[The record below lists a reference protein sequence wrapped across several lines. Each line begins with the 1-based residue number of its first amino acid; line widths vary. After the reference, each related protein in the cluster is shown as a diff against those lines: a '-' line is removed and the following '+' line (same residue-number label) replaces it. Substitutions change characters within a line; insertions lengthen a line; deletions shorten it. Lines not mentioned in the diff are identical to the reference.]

1 MINVKIENASRE
13 NHHTVRLTPANGERV
28 DPTTLKGAAI
38 WDDELSLC
46 LAPIARDLTCRGTDE
61 IATFTTVPETF
72 HYWDMYV
79 NDVHIGVVG
88 DTYEDGPSPHPLIV
102 EEVFIGDQSV
112 FRFENISSECIRV
125 DFIYNGDVQPDMFV
139 LAEASQGV
147 HHEILEVPGS
157 EGWMYYQ
164 IHLGPS
170 RLNSVSLDFSF
181 NSETQTNINQ
191 TFAGPVDFRI
201 NTTNLLPSEGLTFM
215 VEGETY
221 TLKKGERELI
231 IPITIPANPT
241 KYPVQWRPTFE
252 ISNPEYLLGGEMPE
266 LGEITIL
273 PTGFNYA
280 VEMKFTTPNTTR
292 VTTSNSHYPTASF
305 YDSRPSEGSLRTFP
319 NQEVTLELD
328 SSFAG
333 SEVWLDSDVTMNPF
347 MGVLDAAG
355 KLTFNIPSYIFG
367 RKEVDLGIA
376 LHEPNNPTP
385 YFNIYSVTG
394 WCSRFIMW
402 SDTFGANSEV
412 TATMSRGYGTELRVS
427 YIPAEIDEIEVY
439 AMAYNHAPD
448 DVTPFH
454 TPKRAKRDPVSGHFL
469 FKPDQPVRT
478 YSSSAGSMIYHV
490 NYFGA
495 RMYKDGEPTNW
506 VLTLELKLNVNGG

>member
-13 NHHTVRLTPANGERV
+13 SHHTVRLTPANGERV

-46 LAPIARDLTCRGTDE
+46 LAPITRDLSCLGTDE
-61 IATFTTVPETF
+61 VAIFTTVPETF
-72 HYWDMYV
+72 GDWEFKI
-79 NDVHIGVVG
+79 NDVDMGYVSERIN
-88 DTYEDGPSPHPLIV
+88 DSESPLKIEMTEV
-102 EEVFIGDQSV
+102 EGGFLT
-112 FRFENISSECIRV
+112 RLENRTGECIRI
-125 DFIYNGDVQPDMFV
+125 DFNYNGDVQPDMFV

-164 IHLGPS
+164 IHLGPT

-181 NSETQTNINQ
+181 NSETQTNISQ
-191 TFAGPVDFRI
+191 TFAGAVDFRI
-201 NTTNLLPSEGLTFM
+201 NTSNLLPTEGLTFT

-221 TLKKGERELI
+221 TFKKGEKELI

-252 ISNPEYLLGGEMPE
+252 ISHPEYLLGGEMPE
-266 LGEITIL
+266 LDEITIL

-280 VEMKFTTPNTTR
+280 VEMKFATPNTSR
-292 VTTSNSHYPTASF
+292 VITSDRYYPTASF

-333 SEVWLDSDVTMNPF
+333 SEVRLSSNVTLNPLV
-347 MGVLDAAG
+347 GVLDAAG
-355 KLTFNIPSYIFG
+355 KLTFNIPGYIFG
-367 RKEVDLGIA
+367 RKEVDLGIK
-376 LHEPNNPTP
+376 LHEPDNPTP
-385 YFNIYSVTG
+385 YFSIYSVTG

-402 SDTFGANSEV
+402 SDTFGAYSEV
-412 TATMSRGYGTELRVS
+412 AVSMSRGYGTELRIS
-427 YIPAEIDEIEVY
+427 HIPAEIDEIEVY

-454 TPKRAKRDPVSGHFL
+454 TPKRAKRDPASGNFL

-478 YSSSAGSMIYHV
+478 YSSSAGSMVYHV
-490 NYFGA
+490 NYFAA
-495 RMYKDGEPTNW
+495 RLYKDGKPTDW
-506 VLTLELKLNVNGG
+506 VLTIDLKLNVTGG